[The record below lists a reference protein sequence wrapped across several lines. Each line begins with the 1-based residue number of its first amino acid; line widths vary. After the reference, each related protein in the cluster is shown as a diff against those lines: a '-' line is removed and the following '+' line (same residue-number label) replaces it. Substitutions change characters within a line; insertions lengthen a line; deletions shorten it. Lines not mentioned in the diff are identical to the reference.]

1 MSTDNSAGPP
11 PAPPAPGQSSTD
23 AFFDS
28 LRRTRMPRTTDRWI
42 GGVAAGVARRLNID
56 PLIVR
61 GVLVVMTLF
70 GGLGLF
76 LYGIGWALLPEETDG
91 RIHLQEAIRGRF
103 DAALAGAI
111 AFALVGAS
119 RLGFWWDNMW
129 WGGEFFGTILVL
141 GAIALVIWLIV
152 VAQRNGKGRAPRPPS
167 QPAAGAAPVPP
178 MPGPA
183 TGPTTGAPTTWPST
197 TGPTNPVSGA
207 PGQTADYGPSTW
219 ANAAAP
225 SETRSTTGAGPVGE
239 DEPVSGGSGPAL
251 GESGPAFGAG
261 EPGPVAGTDRVSAA
275 GASRAGWSGRVQPTY
290 AAATGGSS
298 ATYGSPSG
306 PDHPVVPAA
315 AWTPTPPPRRAP
327 VPARPPTPGPG
338 KALTRIVF
346 GLSLVTIAALWLLDY
361 VGGVAVGGWL
371 TGVGVVLVL
380 FGIGVLVAGLLGR
393 RSGVIGGLAVL
404 IALVGV
410 PWAAVEGST
419 NFGDFAWTESGSYG
433 DARWVPQDAAELEGG
448 FDDIA
453 GGEVTVDLTELES
466 GVRLDEP
473 VQLGIGAGQLN
484 LRVPEAMSVQI
495 EAQVLGEVVARTSDG
510 WEGGFADDPPRPIEN
525 NQWRTS
531 PSRGVVLISPAGQV
545 GEPDLTIVIDAG
557 VGEIRIIEESA

>member
-152 VAQRNGKGRAPRPPS
+152 VAQRSGKGRTSQPPS
-167 QPAAGAAPVPP
+167 QPAGAVPPVPAAP
-178 MPGPA
+178 GPS
-183 TGPTTGAPTTWPST
+183 TGPTGAPTTSWPST
-197 TGPTNPVSGA
+197 TGPANPVNGA
-207 PGQTADYGPSTW
+207 PGQSADHGPATW

-225 SETRSTTGAGPVGE
+225 SEVQPATGTTPAGE
-239 DEPVSGGSGPAL
+239 NDPAL
-251 GESGPAFGAG
+251 GDTGPAFGAG
-261 EPGPVAGTDRVSAA
+261 EHGTGGTDPVSVA
-275 GASRAGWSGRVQPTY
+275 GASTAGWSGRVEPTY
-290 AAATGGSS
+290 TAANGGNS

-306 PDHPVVPAA
+306 PEYPAVPAA
-315 AWTPTPPPRRAP
+315 AWTPTPAPRRAP
-327 VPARPPTPGPG
+327 VPARPSTPGPG

-346 GLSLVTIAALWLLDY
+346 GLSLVTIAGLWLLDY

-419 NFGDFAWTESGSYG
+419 NFGDFNWTESGSYG

-453 GGEVTVDLTELES
+453 GGEVTVDLTELEGS
-466 GVRLDEP
+466 VRLGEP
-473 VQLGIGAGQLN
+473 VQLGLGAGQLN
-484 LRVPEAMSVQI
+484 LRVPEGMSVQI
-495 EAQVLGEVVARTSDG
+495 QAQVLGEVVARTSDG
-510 WEGGFADDPPRPIEN
+510 WEGGFADDPARPIEN

>member
-11 PAPPAPGQSSTD
+11 PAPPAPGPSSTD

-152 VAQRNGKGRAPRPPS
+152 VARRSGKGRPS
-167 QPAAGAAPVPP
+167 QSPSQFAAGAAPVPP
-178 MPGPA
+178 MPGPS
-183 TGPTTGAPTTWPST
+183 TGPTTEAPTTWPST
-197 TGPTNPVSGA
+197 TGPTNPASGA
-207 PGQTADYGPSTW
+207 PGQAADYGPTTW

-225 SETRSTTGAGPVGE
+225 SETQPVTGAGPVGE
-239 DEPVSGGSGPAL
+239 NDPISGGTGPA
-251 GESGPAFGAG
+251 SG
-261 EPGPVAGTDRVSAA
+261 GTDPVSAA
-275 GASRAGWSGRVQPTY
+275 GASPTGWSGRVEPTY
-290 AAATGGSS
+290 AAATGGNS

-306 PDHPVVPAA
+306 HDHPAVPAA
-315 AWTPTPPPRRAP
+315 AWTPTPPP
-327 VPARPPTPGPG
+327 
-338 KALTRIVF
+338 
-346 GLSLVTIAALWLLDY
+346 
-361 VGGVAVGGWL
+361 
-371 TGVGVVLVL
+371 
-380 FGIGVLVAGLLGR
+380 
-393 RSGVIGGLAVL
+393 
-404 IALVGV
+404 
-410 PWAAVEGST
+410 
-419 NFGDFAWTESGSYG
+419 
-433 DARWVPQDAAELEGG
+433 
-448 FDDIA
+448 
-453 GGEVTVDLTELES
+453 
-466 GVRLDEP
+466 
-473 VQLGIGAGQLN
+473 
-484 LRVPEAMSVQI
+484 
-495 EAQVLGEVVARTSDG
+495 
-510 WEGGFADDPPRPIEN
+510 
-525 NQWRTS
+525 
-531 PSRGVVLISPAGQV
+531 
-545 GEPDLTIVIDAG
+545 
-557 VGEIRIIEESA
+557 